1 MHPMERYPGEFDE
14 FAQLVYEA
22 KLERERKL
30 EQANAVFRDTLRK
43 MRADIPVYQ
52 CKDGNCCDARWADV
66 MKEVNFI
73 SEHPDPIERNRQIN
87 ALYADLY
94 LKNPNQKWAATA
106 AIVSKQVGCTMMGNP
121 FVDNEVLG
129 KGNVAIFQNIYPIL
143 KVYQTARPP
152 LTDGQLLKC
161 IERHLVELKEEH
173 RKNLLKAISFM
184 MKDNPQD
191 AALAIAGHEQRVVV
205 QDAMWDSDLLRMQAW
220 VNAKSG
226 EIAVDQS
233 VYFTSGCDK
242 SDGTRL
248 GFPRELDVSE
258 PEDRV
263 TFYEK
268 KFIQKFD
275 EVSAQPGKMREIL
288 EGIRAKGKIW

>member
-30 EQANAVFRDTLRK
+30 ERANAVFRDTLRK

-152 LTDGQLLKC
+152 LTDEQLLKC
-161 IERHLVELKEEH
+161 IKRHLVNLKEEH
-173 RKNLLKAISFM
+173 RKNLLEAIQLM
-184 MKDNPQD
+184 MKNYPQA
-191 AALAIAGHEQRVVV
+191 AALAIAEHEQSVVV
-205 QDAMWDSDLLRMQAW
+205 QNAMWDDNLLVAQAW
-220 VNAKSG
+220 INAQTG

-242 SDGTRL
+242 SDSTRL
-248 GFPRELDVSE
+248 SFPGDLNVSNAK
-258 PEDRV
+258 DRV
-263 TFYEK
+263 KFYK
-268 KFIQKFD
+268 NNFLSKFD
-275 EVSAQPGKMREIL
+275 EVNTNPDKINEIL
-288 EGIRAKGKIW
+288 GGIRNKGER